1 MEILILPAALGLILL
16 LWFMGTY
23 NGLIRLRN
31 HCRESW
37 ADIDTE
43 LKRRHDVIPNVV
55 AVVKSYAAH
64 EQQLFEEIAAARA
77 RARANTTDH
86 TGTHVGDLCRAENDL
101 LRGVHRVF
109 AVAEAYPALK
119 ADVQFLR
126 LQQELVN
133 TEDRIQ
139 ASRRF
144 FNANVRDLNNRVES
158 VPSRLVASMAGIG
171 KVEFFEVDD
180 LAIRVPDAVRF

>member
-1 MEILILPAALGLILL
+1 MEILILPAALGLIVL

-43 LKRRHDVIPNVV
+43 LKRRHDLIPNVV
-55 AVVKSYAAH
+55 AVVKGYAAH
-64 EQQLFEEIAAARA
+64 EQHLFEEVAAARA
-77 RARANTTDH
+77 RANTSDH
-86 TGTHVGDLCRAENDL
+86 TGTHVGELCRAENEL
-101 LRGVHRVF
+101 LRGVRRVF

-119 ADVQFLR
+119 ADAQFLR

-158 VPSRLVASMAGIG
+158 VPSSLVASMAGIG
-171 KVEFFEVDD
+171 PAEFFEVED
-180 LAIRVPDAVRF
+180 LAIRAPAAVQF

>member
-1 MEILILPAALGLILL
+1 MEILILPAAFGLILL

-43 LKRRHDVIPNVV
+43 LKRRHDLIPNIV
-55 AVVKSYAAH
+55 AVVKGYAAH
-64 EQQLFEEIAAARA
+64 EQQLFEEVAAA
-77 RARANTTDH
+77 RARANTTDR
-86 TGTHVGDLCRAENDL
+86 TSTHVGELSRAVNEL
-101 LRGVHRVF
+101 LRGVRRVF

-119 ADVQFLR
+119 ADAQFLR

-144 FNANVRDLNNRVES
+144 FNANVRDLNNRVEF
-158 VPSRLVASMAGIG
+158 VPSSLVASMAGIG
-171 KVEFFEVDD
+171 KAEFFEVDD
-180 LAIRVPDAVRF
+180 LAIRAPAAVRL

>member
-1 MEILILPAALGLILL
+1 MEILILPAALGLIVL

-43 LKRRHDVIPNVV
+43 LKRRHDLIPNVV
-55 AVVKSYAAH
+55 AVVKGYAAH

-77 RARANTTDH
+77 RASTIDH
-86 TGTHVGDLCRAENDL
+86 TGTHVGELCRAENEL
-101 LRGVHRVF
+101 LRGVRRVF

-119 ADVQFLR
+119 ADAQFLR

-158 VPSRLVASMAGIG
+158 VPSSLVASMAGIG
-171 KVEFFEVDD
+171 PAEFFEVED
-180 LAIRVPDAVRF
+180 LTIRAPAPVRF

>member
-1 MEILILPAALGLILL
+1 MEILILPAALGLIVL

-43 LKRRHDVIPNVV
+43 LKRRHDLIPNVV
-55 AVVKSYAAH
+55 AVVKGYAAH
-64 EQQLFEEIAAARA
+64 EQQLFEEVAAA
-77 RARANTTDH
+77 RARANTTDD
-86 TGTHVGDLCRAENDL
+86 TGTHIGELCRAENEL
-101 LRGVHRVF
+101 LRSVRRVF

-119 ADVQFLR
+119 ADAQFLR

-158 VPSRLVASMAGIG
+158 VPSSLVASMAGIG
-171 KVEFFEVDD
+171 PAEFFEVED
-180 LAIRVPDAVRF
+180 LAIRVPAAVRF

>member
-1 MEILILPAALGLILL
+1 MEILILPAALGLIVL

-43 LKRRHDVIPNVV
+43 LKRRHDLIPNVV
-55 AVVKSYAAH
+55 AVVKGYAAH

-77 RARANTTDH
+77 RASTTDH
-86 TGTHVGDLCRAENDL
+86 TGTHVGELCRAENEL
-101 LRGVHRVF
+101 LRGVRRVF
-109 AVAEAYPALK
+109 AVAEANPALK
-119 ADVQFLR
+119 ADAQFLR

-158 VPSRLVASMAGIG
+158 VPSSLVASMAGIG
-171 KVEFFEVDD
+171 PAEFFEVED
-180 LAIRVPDAVRF
+180 LAIRTPAAVRF

>member
-1 MEILILPAALGLILL
+1 MRLTNSTFSRKSLPPAPAPPQTTPEPTSENCAA
-16 LWFMGTY
+16 
-23 NGLIRLRN
+23 
-31 HCRESW
+31 
-37 ADIDTE
+37 
-43 LKRRHDVIPNVV
+43 P
-55 AVVKSYAAH
+55 
-64 EQQLFEEIAAARA
+64 
-77 RARANTTDH
+77 
-86 TGTHVGDLCRAENDL
+86 ENEL
-101 LRGVHRVF
+101 LRGVRRVF

-158 VPSRLVASMAGIG
+158 FPSSLVASMAGIG
-171 KVEFFEVDD
+171 PAEFFEVED
-180 LAIRVPDAVRF
+180 LAIRAPAAMRF

>member
-1 MEILILPAALGLILL
+1 MEILIFPAALGLIVLI
-16 LWFMGTY
+16 WFIGTY

-31 HCRESW
+31 HCKESW

-43 LKRRHDVIPNVV
+43 LKRRHDLIPNVV
-55 AVVKSYAAH
+55 AVVKGYAAH
-64 EQQLFEEIAAARA
+64 EQQLFEEVAAA
-77 RARANTTDH
+77 RARANTTDS
-86 TGTHVGDLCRAENDL
+86 TGTHVGELSRAENEL
-101 LRGVHRVF
+101 LRGVRRVF

-119 ADVQFLR
+119 ADAHFLR

-158 VPSRLVASMAGIG
+158 VPSSLVASMAGIG
-171 KVEFFEVDD
+171 KAEFFEVED
-180 LAIRVPDAVRF
+180 LAIRAPGAVRF